1 MGMTLKLS
9 KSKAINPS
17 TKKMGY
23 RTTVKSNGKAD
34 MDSLLASASRNTTMH
49 KAELRM
55 GFELMLDAI
64 REALTAGKNVELKG
78 IGNIG
83 FSCSGAWTETAD
95 EQSTVEHKI
104 GVAFYPSQE
113 VHAAVATAKTSW
125 TKDGEGD
132 EPTQDGGGSSTGG
145 TTTKPGDS
153 GNLDG

>member
-17 TKKMGY
+17 TKKMGF

-34 MDSLLASASRNTTMH
+34 MDSLVLSASKNTTMH
-49 KAELRM
+49 KGEMQLAFTLV
-55 GFELMLDAI
+55 LDAI
-64 REALTAGKNVELKG
+64 KEALVSGKTVELKG

-83 FSCSGAWTETAD
+83 FTCSGAWTKTAD
-95 EQSTVEHKI
+95 EQSAVEHKI
-104 GVAFYPSQE
+104 GVAFYPSNE

-132 EPTQDGGGSSTGG
+132 EPAAPGTGGEQKPGG
-145 TTTKPGDS
+145 TTGGGEVDA
-153 GNLDG
+153 